1 MLLIF
6 HFASFLFSPL
16 WKEKRNKNKKKRGLF
31 PLKKKKK
38 KKEKKLELKKKEN
51 PKKMDPI
58 VSLGQSNYPYIILVA
73 SALMCIVVMM
83 IGTRL

>member
-1 MLLIF
+1 
-6 HFASFLFSPL
+6 
-16 WKEKRNKNKKKRGLF
+16 
-31 PLKKKKK
+31 
-38 KKEKKLELKKKEN
+38 
-51 PKKMDPI
+51 MDPS